1 GRLPPALGLLREE
14 DRGFFQDLALLT
26 QDPVLPPQTVE
37 LSPPVTTMTGP
48 GAASD
53 ARAFH
58 PLPER
63 VAAHAH
69 LVSYLLQ
76 RPPALAEQPYRLD
89 LELKR
94 VGRISGS
101 SLHGQ
106 SFPSNLAQAGICPPK
121 RGNSTL
127 VVALSRVVDIRDRAW
142 DQLAWGWVEGCS
154 GSSGEGLAGVTEA
167 DPTWRRFYAGDL
179 AYQLPGTGVDE
190 ERVPP
195 GRGQQPARHLGQ
207 YGYEVVAF
215 RRSGPDPLRTGSDGR
230 EHPSGRRH
238 QGGVRG
244 FRAPEGLRHGNEW
257 TRELPDQVF
266 LFDEQ
271 CRS

>member
-14 DRGFFQDLALLT
+14 DRGFSQDLALLT
-26 QDPVLPPQTVE
+26 QDPVIPPQTVE
-37 LSPPVTTMTGP
+37 LSPLVTIKPGP

-53 ARAFH
+53 VRAFH

-63 VAAHAH
+63 VAAHAQ

-121 RGNSTL
+121 RGNSK
-127 VVALSRVVDIRDRAW
+127 
-142 DQLAWGWVEGCS
+142 
-154 GSSGEGLAGVTEA
+154 AGVPPVVVVVLDVAADSFPGDVQVVVGVQVDVLVLQAPPESLDEDVVPPTALAVHA
-167 DPTWRRFYAGDL
+167 DPDV
-179 AYQLPGTGVDE
+179 PGL
-190 ERVPP
+190 
-195 GRGQQPARHLGQ
+195 QHA
-207 YGYEVVAF
+207 
-215 RRSGPDPLRTGSDGR
+215 
-230 EHPSGRRH
+230 
-238 QGGVRG
+238 
-244 FRAPEGLRHGNEW
+244 
-257 TRELPDQVF
+257 
-266 LFDEQ
+266 
-271 CRS
+271 

>member
-1 GRLPPALGLLREE
+1 
-14 DRGFFQDLALLT
+14 LT

-37 LSPPVTTMTGP
+37 LSPLVTIKPGP

-53 ARAFH
+53 VRAFH

-63 VAAHAH
+63 VAAHAQ

-121 RGNSTL
+121 RGNSRT
-127 VVALSRVVDIRDRAW
+127 
-142 DQLAWGWVEGCS
+142 
-154 GSSGEGLAGVTEA
+154 
-167 DPTWRRFYAGDL
+167 
-179 AYQLPGTGVDE
+179 
-190 ERVPP
+190 
-195 GRGQQPARHLGQ
+195 
-207 YGYEVVAF
+207 
-215 RRSGPDPLRTGSDGR
+215 RRSYATARTRSR
-230 EHPSGRRH
+230 SSATSSPTPRPPPPTRSSSPAASPSTSATSTATTSGRS
-238 QGGVRG
+238 
-244 FRAPEGLRHGNEW
+244 AP
-257 TRELPDQVF
+257 T
-266 LFDEQ
+266 
-271 CRS
+271 SS

>member
-1 GRLPPALGLLREE
+1 
-14 DRGFFQDLALLT
+14 LT

-37 LSPPVTTMTGP
+37 LSPLVTIKPGP

-53 ARAFH
+53 VRAFH

-63 VAAHAH
+63 VAAHAQ

-121 RGNSTL
+121 RGNSSGVL
-127 VVALSRVVDIRDRAW
+127 ALQR
-142 DQLAWGWVEGCS
+142 L
-154 GSSGEGLAGVTEA
+154 EA
-167 DPTWRRFYAGDL
+167 DLVQNEQVSPKQCGVQDAQPVLLPRCARF
-179 AYQLPGTGVDE
+179 VDE
-190 ERVPP
+190 VVKGKEVDPVPVLD
-195 GRGQQPARHLGQ
+195 R
-207 YGYEVVAF
+207 
-215 RRSGPDPLRTGSDGR
+215 
-230 EHPSGRRH
+230 
-238 QGGVRG
+238 
-244 FRAPEGLRHGNEW
+244 
-257 TRELPDQVF
+257 
-266 LFDEQ
+266 
-271 CRS
+271 

>member
-14 DRGFFQDLALLT
+14 DRGFLQDLALLT

-37 LSPPVTTMTGP
+37 LSPLVTIKPGP

-53 ARAFH
+53 VRAFH

-63 VAAHAH
+63 VAAHAQ

-121 RGNSTL
+121 RGNSTWARPGCVPAGCL
-127 VVALSRVVDIRDRAW
+127 AAPAHPAGWASRRACAWPSPWRRRGGEPVARAW
-142 DQLAWGWVEGCS
+142 
-154 GSSGEGLAGVTEA
+154 
-167 DPTWRRFYAGDL
+167 P
-179 AYQLPGTGVDE
+179 
-190 ERVPP
+190 
-195 GRGQQPARHLGQ
+195 
-207 YGYEVVAF
+207 
-215 RRSGPDPLRTGSDGR
+215 RRSP
-230 EHPSGRRH
+230 RR
-238 QGGVRG
+238 R
-244 FRAPEGLRHGNEW
+244 RAR
-257 TRELPDQVF
+257 RA
-266 LFDEQ
+266 
-271 CRS
+271 R